1 MIASF
6 LLCYCLLLLISL
18 NSNERVR
25 RTTLGMI
32 EKVEWAD
39 CKGKGMKTK
48 RNRRGGAEEEE
59 EGKIEDQR
67 EDGQRMRGD
76 G

>member
-6 LLCYCLLLLISL
+6 LLCYYLLLLIYL

-32 EKVEWAD
+32 ERVEWAD
-39 CKGKGMKTK
+39 CKV
-48 RNRRGGAEEEE
+48 
-59 EGKIEDQR
+59 R
-67 EDGQRMRGD
+67 E
-76 G
+76 